1 MGSVLDCDFGILL
14 LLLVNRDIFK
24 SLLSVAIS
32 PLSFLLL
39 RFITFIIHSH
49 TFLDTLKESH
59 MPTMEPREPSFRI
72 LIKCSW
78 SGARIPVPSQDIS
91 LKTTISQIITLIS
104 SQLPPLFTKS
114 IAWDEPQPF
123 ILYLRT
129 TVLKRDWDVTTIN
142 DVLGN
147 DLMAGNILFTL
158 SLPDSNPD
166 SLTGVEVPR
175 EDGKECDEE
184 PMDVDDTESKI
195 IETSLTA
202 TTKTSRPSKALQN
215 ILKSNFDTES
225 KEFLQTCLKIID
237 NMLSRPNDQQVRSLK
252 LNNPVVKKKI
262 LSKTG
267 ALEFLFSI
275 GFEEKTSSSAVG
287 FDFDQSSSRIVTKPE
302 VIAMNPM
309 REDSAVLINI
319 RNEISTLLSKEL
331 KVDEKTIRPMP
342 RLPEPKSSYT
352 TKSSNL
358 TFDPFRSSSFSV
370 QAAAVGAPNPNSIV
384 PDGSSTKSTTE
395 KKLDMLKQKQI
406 QLEQTFQSLQDRNI
420 VAYLPGDVGPI
431 VTVNSPGD
439 VILDSKGDG
448 ALIAS
453 QLKKRMEDKQKE
465 DAGFTT
471 KAMRDLERMKKQKV
485 YSHTQLKIYFSDGS
499 RIEAKFLPNE
509 TVAAVRNIVKS
520 TFLPQHQAHFD
531 FDLYVSPPRKIL
543 SESKSLREEGLVPA
557 AKLHVSWKI
566 GFDKSPVSGSSPGSF
581 IQQHFFISSSSSSG
595 NEFPN
600 SVSIGGEA
608 DLNEKMPDRSVSDVA
623 AREEEI
629 MQRMLGKR
637 KGLLGRSGKG
647 SSSSMNNSIQDLGK
661 PKWFKG

>member
-1 MGSVLDCDFGILL
+1 MD
-14 LLLVNRDIFK
+14 
-24 SLLSVAIS
+24 
-32 PLSFLLL
+32 
-39 RFITFIIHSH
+39 
-49 TFLDTLKESH
+49 
-59 MPTMEPREPSFRI
+59 PREPSFRI

-78 SGARIPVPSQDIS
+78 SGARIPVPSQDLS
-91 LKTTISQIITLIS
+91 SKTTISQIITRIS
-104 SQLPPLFTKS
+104 SQLPPLFTKP

-129 TVLKRDWDVTTIN
+129 TVLKRDWDVTTIS

-147 DLMAGNILFTL
+147 DSVAGNILFTL
-158 SLPDSNPD
+158 SLPDSTNPD
-166 SLTGVEVPR
+166 DSSSRVDVPR
-175 EDGKECDEE
+175 EDDKECDNE
-184 PMDVDDTESKI
+184 PMEVDDTESNT
-195 IETSLTA
+195 IETSLTS
-202 TTKTSRPSKALQN
+202 TTKTSRPSMALQN

-225 KEFLQTCLKIID
+225 KECLQTCLKIID
-237 NMLSRPNDQQVRSLK
+237 NILSRPNDQQVRSLK

-267 ALEFLFSI
+267 ALEFLFSL
-275 GFEEKTSSSAVG
+275 GFEEKTSSSTVG
-287 FDFDQSSSRIVTKPE
+287 FDFDQSSNRIVSNPE
-302 VIAMNPM
+302 VIAMSPM
-309 REDSAVLINI
+309 REDSTVLIHI
-319 RNEISTLLSKEL
+319 RNEISIILSKEL
-331 KVDEKTIRPMP
+331 KVDEKTIPPMP
-342 RLPEPKSSYT
+342 CLPDTNTSYT

-358 TFDPFRSSSFSV
+358 TFDPFRSSSFNV

-384 PDGSSTKSTTE
+384 PDGSSAKSTSTTE

-453 QLKKRMEDKQKE
+453 QLKKRMEDKRKE
-465 DAGFTT
+465 DTGFTT

-485 YSHTQLKIYFSDGS
+485 YSHTQLKIFFPDGS

-509 TVAAVRNIVKS
+509 TVAAVRNVVKS

-557 AKLHVSWKI
+557 AKLHISWKI

-581 IQQHFFISSSSSSG
+581 IQQHFFTSSSISSG

-600 SVSIGGEA
+600 SVSIGGDE
-608 DLNEKMPDRSVSDVA
+608 DLNEKMPDRSVSDVS

-647 SSSSMNNSIQDLGK
+647 SSSSMNKSQQDVGK